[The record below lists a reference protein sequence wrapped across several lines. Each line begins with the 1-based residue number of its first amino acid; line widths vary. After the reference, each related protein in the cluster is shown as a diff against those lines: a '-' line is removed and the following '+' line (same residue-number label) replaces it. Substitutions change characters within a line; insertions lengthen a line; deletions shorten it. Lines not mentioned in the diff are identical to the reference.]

1 MINYAT
7 CLKQIGK
14 ITLCPPFLRV
24 GALNYLGRLNPI
36 TVMSPFLYDGIV
48 GTFFLLF
55 ELPLYSFEPEKYLS
69 KSL

>member
-1 MINYAT
+1 MQLVSNKLAR
-7 CLKQIGK
+7 LHV
-14 ITLCPPFLRV
+14 CPPFLGV

>member
-1 MINYAT
+1 MIKYAT